1 MAMNPRSK
9 HHGVPTAN
17 DPITTR
23 IAVLSY
29 TQKRSNDRTDT
40 EASVKGETL
49 IKPIPITQLN
59 PSSSWQLQGYSNTSR
74 IDLSLTRHAPNT
86 YPPDA
91 ATL

>member
-9 HHGVPTAN
+9 CHGVPTAN

-23 IAVLSY
+23 ITVLSY
-29 TQKRSNDRTDT
+29 TQKRSNDRTYT
-40 EASVKGETL
+40 EASVKGAHQTDTNYPAQ
-49 IKPIPITQLN
+49 PIVLMATTGLLEHLKDRFILD
-59 PSSSWQLQGYSNTSR
+59 S
-74 IDLSLTRHAPNT
+74 ACNT